1 MSFSKKE
8 LIAYEKLIRALLL
21 DDLYDIVDVVRKD
34 ASNER
39 LKIVEARIEELE
51 KIPPTIPAA
60 EDLNKELEDKLNENT
75 PLGYSFLSIL
85 GVVISLAALLMFKD
99 GDKPLVFRLLSLG
112 LFCFFLQGIIY
123 GCTPVRGGNLHKKAY
138 PKVFIITEAFYLLLG
153 LGSFIAS
160 FGLW

>member
-8 LIAYEKLIRALLL
+8 LIAYEKIIRALPL

-60 EDLNKELEDKLNENT
+60 EDLNKKLEDKLNENT

-112 LFCFFLQGIIY
+112 LFCFFTRHYLRMHT
-123 GCTPVRGGNLHKKAY
+123 CTR
-138 PKVFIITEAFYLLLG
+138 
-153 LGSFIAS
+153 
-160 FGLW
+160 W

>member
-8 LIAYEKLIRALLL
+8 LIAYEKIIRALPL

-85 GVVISLAALLMFKD
+85 GVVMSLAALLMFKD

-112 LFCFFLQGIIY
+112 LFCFFYKALSTDAHLYAVVTYI
-123 GCTPVRGGNLHKKAY
+123 KK
-138 PKVFIITEAFYLLLG
+138 PIQKFLLLRKH
-153 LGSFIAS
+153 STYF
-160 FGLW
+160 

>member
-8 LIAYEKLIRALLL
+8 LIAYEKIIRALPL

-85 GVVISLAALLMFKD
+85 GVVIFLAALLMFKD
-99 GDKPLVFRLLSLG
+99 GDKPLVFRLSSLG
-112 LFCFFLQGIIY
+112 LFCFFFTRHYLRMHT
-123 GCTPVRGGNLHKKAY
+123 CTR
-138 PKVFIITEAFYLLLG
+138 
-153 LGSFIAS
+153 
-160 FGLW
+160 W

>member
-8 LIAYEKLIRALLL
+8 LIAYEKIIRALPL

-75 PLGYSFLSIL
+75 PL
-85 GVVISLAALLMFKD
+85 AT
-99 GDKPLVFRLLSLG
+99 
-112 LFCFFLQGIIY
+112 LFFPY
-123 GCTPVRGGNLHKKAY
+123 W
-138 PKVFIITEAFYLLLG
+138 E
-153 LGSFIAS
+153 
-160 FGLW
+160 W

>member
-8 LIAYEKLIRALLL
+8 LIAYEKIIRALPL

-99 GDKPLVFRLLSLG
+99 GDKPLVFRLLSLALIN
-112 LFCFFLQGIIY
+112 LFDAI
-123 GCTPVRGGNLHKKAY
+123 RAK
-138 PKVFIITEAFYLLLG
+138 
-153 LGSFIAS
+153 
-160 FGLW
+160 